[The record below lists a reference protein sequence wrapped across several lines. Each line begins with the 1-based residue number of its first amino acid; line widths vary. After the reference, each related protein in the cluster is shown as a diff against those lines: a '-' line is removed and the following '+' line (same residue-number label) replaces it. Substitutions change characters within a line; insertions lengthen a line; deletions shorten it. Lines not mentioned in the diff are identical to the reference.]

1 MVASICTST
10 LHPYF
15 SLSKG
20 FIFRQ
25 FPLQLVAYLF
35 KILVLDDGEGS
46 SISLMIFL
54 PHPGDNPIGKLVFLS
69 TSPFMTFKTY
79 PDNVSGIESCG
90 HTVTFEEMVSSR
102 GKFIASRRPAKNIP
116 LDYDLLNEGV
126 AVLLYAQSIT
136 SCMEI
141 STPGPRSTS

>member
-90 HTVTFEEMVSSR
+90 HTVTFEEMVAGC
-102 GKFIASRRPAKNIP
+102 GKVAAARTTTKDIL
-116 LDYDLLNEGV
+116 LDYNSLDK
-126 AVLLYAQSIT
+126 AIAILLYTQPIT
-136 SCMEI
+136 SFTKI